1 METKRVSDSLYFR
14 GFDDNKYRVV
24 SISNIQS
31 NLQIDDAKDKYKGRC
46 VGYRYNALDGIAELL
61 ITK

>member
-1 METKRVSDSLYFR
+1 MYFR

-24 SISNIQS
+24 SVSNIQS
-31 NLQIDDAKDKYKGRC
+31 DLQIDDAKDKYKGRC

>member
-14 GFDDNKYRVV
+14 GFDDNKYQVV

-31 NLQIDDAKDKYKGRC
+31 DLQIDDAKDKYKDHC
-46 VGYRYNALDGIAELL
+46 VGYRYNVLDGIAELL